1 MSRKFLIYSVLFLGF
16 IVLSVFYNYFKA
28 QQAIKNEKP
37 SILETDLVS
46 YPEELLSGGT
56 GTFFWNVNTPSDL
69 STSMTTI
76 YWDYESSPS
85 ALTNAD
91 SPEAVGYHY
100 KTTDYLVGQFK
111 LPDTFDSQ
119 IMFDKKSTIYF
130 RSYAKVNN
138 LHLWSKEYSLVVK

>member
-1 MSRKFLIYSVLFLGF
+1 MFKRFLIYSAIFLGF
-16 IVLSVFYNYFKA
+16 IVLSVFYNYSKA

-37 SILETDLVS
+37 SILVTDLVS
-46 YPEELLSGGT
+46 YPEELSSGGT
-56 GTFFWNVNTPSDL
+56 GTFFWNVDTPNDLVASNTTL
-69 STSMTTI
+69 

-85 ALTNAD
+85 ALINTD

-100 KTTDYLVGQFK
+100 KTTDYLEGQFK

-119 IMFDKKSTIYF
+119 VTFDKQGTIYF

-138 LHLWSKEYSLVVK
+138 LHLWSKEYSLTVK